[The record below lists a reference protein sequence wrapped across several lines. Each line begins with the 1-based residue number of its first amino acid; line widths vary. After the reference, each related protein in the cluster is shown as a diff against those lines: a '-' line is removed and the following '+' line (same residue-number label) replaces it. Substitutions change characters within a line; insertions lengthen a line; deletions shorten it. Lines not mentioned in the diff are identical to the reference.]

1 MKKNSRLLDHLKIMF
16 FIKKHKKNLADLN
29 AVTVVNVD
37 VDVQDSRV
45 KLLNF
50 GKDFN

>member
-1 MKKNSRLLDHLKIMF
+1 MKKNSCLLDQLKIMF
-16 FIKKHKKNLADLN
+16 FIKKHKKPDLN
-29 AVTVVNVD
+29 AVAVVNVD